1 MLRSEPNAIC
11 CIWKPCINK
20 ITLTNESNFKVK
32 YEAYPYKG
40 GAVGKIDAAIGAG
53 GFEGKTA
60 LEIIQAENLKPEVGV
75 IPKNDVRYVTV
86 NRGQKIAIRYMYLDL
101 HDDYTEEVRNF
112 GVLDLV
118 KFVQPPQEDI
128 DEILTKKEEAKRKV
142 EEEIK
147 RREREEKER
156 KEREEKKEK
165 ERKEREKKKEKE
177 RKEREEREEKERKE
191 RERKCSSVTQHMC
204 SPSDTPKKLC
214 PHCNHWYCNYHY
226 HVNNNP
232 IGRGGHVCN

>member
-75 IPKNDVRYVTV
+75 IPKNDVRHVTV

-128 DEILTKKEEAKRKV
+128 DEILTKKEEALEEARRKEAEEQRKV
-142 EEEIK
+142 EEERK
-147 RREREEKER
+147 KREREEKER
-156 KEREEKKEK
+156 KEKE
-165 ERKEREKKKEKE
+165 
-177 RKEREEREEKERKE
+177 EREERERIE

>member
-40 GAVGKIDAAIGAG
+40 SSVGKIDAAIGAG

-75 IPKNDVRYVTV
+75 IPKNDVRHVTV
-86 NRGQKIAIRYMYLDL
+86 NRGQKIALRYMYLDL

-128 DEILTKKEEAKRKV
+128 DEILTKKEEALEEARRKEAEEQRKV
-142 EEEIK
+142 EEERK
-147 RREREEKER
+147 RR
-156 KEREEKKEK
+156 
-165 ERKEREKKKEKE
+165 
-177 RKEREEREEKERKE
+177 EREEKERKE

-214 PHCNHWYCNYHY
+214 PHCNHWYCIYHY